1 MNFHRLRA
9 IAVLTF
15 AVTSTP
21 VIAAEPATQI
31 RDAEQ
36 KTVQAVD
43 VIDEILSMHRAGVDP
58 AVLIGHLKSLPEL
71 PRLSAADIIQL
82 QENAVSSDVM
92 SALILMTVPEKSRL
106 SADDIV
112 QMHQKRVPSDIISAM
127 IDKARKTS
135 QASDRTTASSATAKP
150 NPKYLLAMPRT
161 SSTIIIPYRPYYYS
175 PYYRGNYYGQ
185 RYYGPT
191 LSYGFGYGYG
201 CGHGYGNRYCW

>member
-1 MNFHRLRA
+1 MNVHRLRA
-9 IAVLTF
+9 IAVLT
-15 AVTSTP
+15 AAITTTSA
-21 VIAAEPATQI
+21 IAAEPVPQTA
-31 RDAEQ
+31 APEQ
-36 KTVQAVD
+36 KTVQAAD

-58 AVLIGHLKSLPEL
+58 AVLIGHLKSLREL

-112 QMHQKRVPSDIISAM
+112 QMHQKRVPSEIISAM

-135 QASDRTTASSATAKP
+135 QASERAAASTANAKP

-161 SSTIIIPYRPYYYS
+161 SSTIIIPYRPNYYS

-201 CGHGYGNRYCW
+201 CGYGNRYCW

>member
-1 MNFHRLRA
+1 MNVHRLRA
-9 IAVLTF
+9 IAVLT
-15 AVTSTP
+15 AAITTTSA
-21 VIAAEPATQI
+21 IAAEPVPQTA
-31 RDAEQ
+31 APEQ
-36 KTVQAVD
+36 KTVQAAD

-58 AVLIGHLKSLPEL
+58 AVLIGHLKSLREL

-112 QMHQKRVPSDIISAM
+112 QMHQKRVPSEIISAM

-135 QASDRTTASSATAKP
+135 QAAAAQTAASTTAAKP

-175 PYYRGNYYGQ
+175 PYYRGNYYGP

-191 LSYGFGYGYG
+191 LSYGFGYPYACGYG
-201 CGHGYGNRYCW
+201 AGRYCW

>member
-1 MNFHRLRA
+1 MNFQTLRT
-9 IAVLTF
+9 IAVLT
-15 AVTSTP
+15 AAITTTSVT
-21 VIAAEPATQI
+21 AADSATQI

-36 KTVQAVD
+36 KTVQAAD

-71 PRLSAADIIQL
+71 PRLSAADVIQL

-92 SALILMTVPEKSRL
+92 SALILMTVPEKARL

-112 QMHQKRVPSDIISAM
+112 QMHQKRVPSEIISEM
-127 IDKARKTS
+127 IDKARKKS
-135 QASDRTTASSATAKP
+135 QASARAAASTAAAKP
-150 NPKYLLAMPRT
+150 NPTYLLAMPRT
-161 SSTIIIPYRPYYYS
+161 SSTIIIPYRPNYYS

-201 CGHGYGNRYCW
+201 CGYGNRYCW